1 MPPNAGARNDP
12 RRDGHRRWIASDAMD
27 RLPAPDE
34 VLLRRFGLVRAVGG
48 AAYFVAVAVLWAI
61 LGRQVWPLAIGVP
74 VLAVVTTL
82 YFTRSVRYPR
92 TAVVVSLAADALVLG
107 GAIAFLGGTGSGL
120 VMLYAIVVVSA
131 GILLGPG
138 AAAGFTG
145 LTALLSVLQLLVEQM
160 GYPPVLLH
168 RPELDDR
175 IPILAVSL
183 AGLASVGYLSAT
195 YASRLHELIAEA
207 GERYDAVQRRGW
219 RRRSFVAR
227 AAVDVRGPLAQI
239 DALAQELESDTGD
252 LSHDDRR
259 RLAGLL
265 RMQVIA
271 LDGELAQLADA
282 SVMDATTESR
292 PQPMVLRRVVDDV
305 IFGLGERLGP
315 YNVEVDLPPLKV
327 LGDPRA
333 TRRVVF
339 NLLENVVEHTPPG
352 TTVGIT
358 AVTTAGHV
366 VLVLTDNGPGVPD
379 ELAPRL
385 FTGPQEDR
393 RDASETLPK
402 VGLPMVA
409 ELCAAMKAEV
419 RYEPAPNGG
428 ARFMVKMR
436 MAPTAA
442 PSSDDAPPETPDT
455 VRGGR
460 GEVRS
465 PTMHRE
471 H

>member
-1 MPPNAGARNDP
+1 
-12 RRDGHRRWIASDAMD
+12 MD

-48 AAYFVAVAVLWAI
+48 AAYIVAVAVLWVI
-61 LGRQVWPLAIGVP
+61 LGRDVWPLAIGVP

-82 YFTRSVRYPR
+82 YFTRSARYPR
-92 TAVVVSLAADALVLG
+92 TAVIVSLAADAVVLG

-145 LTALLSVLQLLVEQM
+145 FAMTLSLLQLLVEEM

-168 RPELDDR
+168 RPSLDDR

-207 GERYDAVQRRGW
+207 GERYDAVQRRG
-219 RRRSFVAR
+219 RRRRTFMAR
-227 AAVDVRGPLAQI
+227 AAVDVRGPLRDL
-239 DALAQELESDTGD
+239 DALAQELDTEAGELTD
-252 LSHDDRR
+252 ADRR
-259 RLAGLL
+259 RLASRL
-265 RMQVIA
+265 RMQVTV
-271 LDGELAQLADA
+271 LDAELSQLADV
-282 SVMDATTESR
+282 SVMDDTTESR
-292 PQPMVLRRVVDDV
+292 PQPITLRRVLEDV
-305 IFGLGERLGP
+305 VVALGERLHTHI
-315 YNVEVDLPPLKV
+315 VDLDLPPLKV

-339 NLLENVVEHTPPG
+339 NLLENVIEHTPAG
-352 TTVGIT
+352 TTVQIR
-358 AVTTAGHV
+358 ALPTAGHV
-366 VLVLTDNGPGVPD
+366 VLVLTDDGPGVPP
-379 ELAPRL
+379 EVAPQL
-385 FTGPQEDR
+385 FTGPREGR
-393 RDASETLPK
+393 RDAHESLPR
-402 VGLPMVA
+402 VGLPLVA
-409 ELCAAMKAEV
+409 ELCAAMRAEV
-419 RYEPAPNGG
+419 RHEPAPNGG

-436 MAPTAA
+436 MAPTGA
-442 PSSDDAPPETPDT
+442 PSADDVVAPDADP
-455 VRGGR
+455 VQGGR
-460 GEVRS
+460 GEQRS
-465 PTMHRE
+465 PAARRE

>member
-1 MPPNAGARNDP
+1 
-12 RRDGHRRWIASDAMD
+12 MD

-48 AAYFVAVAVLWAI
+48 AAYILAVVVLWAI
-61 LGRQVWPLAIGVP
+61 LGRDVWPLAMGVP

-82 YFTRSVRYPR
+82 YFTRSTRFPR
-92 TAVVVSLAADALVLG
+92 TAVVVSLAADAVVLG

-138 AAAGFTG
+138 AAASFTGFTVV
-145 LTALLSVLQLLVEQM
+145 LSLLQLLIEEM

-207 GERYDAVQRRGW
+207 GARYDAVQRRGR

-227 AAVDVRGPLAQI
+227 AAVDVRGPLADL
-239 DALAQELESDTGD
+239 DALANELDTETGALSD
-252 LSHDDRR
+252 SDRR
-259 RLAGLL
+259 RLASRL
-265 RMQVIA
+265 RMQVTVLEA
-271 LDGELAQLADA
+271 ELAQLADA
-282 SVMDATTESR
+282 SVMDDTSESR
-292 PQPMVLRRVVDDV
+292 PQPITLRRVLEDVVVALGDRLQGHIVD
-305 IFGLGERLGP
+305 L
-315 YNVEVDLPPLKV
+315 DLPPLKV

-339 NLLENVVEHTPPG
+339 NLLENVIEHTPAG
-352 TTVGIT
+352 T
-358 AVTTAGHV
+358 AVQIRAVITAGHV
-366 VLVLTDNGPGVPD
+366 VLVLTDDGPGISADV
-379 ELAPRL
+379 APRL
-385 FTGPQEDR
+385 FSGPAEGR
-393 RDASETLPK
+393 RDAREALPK
-402 VGLPMVA
+402 VGLPLVA

-419 RYEPAPNGG
+419 RYEPAPGGG

-436 MAPTAA
+436 MAPSGA
-442 PSSDDAPPETPDT
+442 PSADDAPRDE
-455 VRGGR
+455 VAVQGGR

-465 PTMHRE
+465 PTPRRE